1 MFFTRLPLLV
11 SSLQMYKY
19 PPNHFFNSNQSPNP
33 KKMAA
38 MPVSKSVQS
47 NGNQFSSIE
56 FPNLDLQLC
65 SPHFDSFRTKSIIF
79 AAFGFSNL
87 MLCCVNCV
95 VPLGRGLS
103 LQLQLQ
109 RFRRVLLQSVL
120 PHQHVHTYEVQLY
133 GFNLKAGKTRQASP
147 PAPYLLASLVIV
159 DGQTQT
165 HRQALQVLTR
175 VRTCTHQVNI

>member
-1 MFFTRLPLLV
+1 
-11 SSLQMYKY
+11 
-19 PPNHFFNSNQSPNP
+19 
-33 KKMAA
+33 MAA

-56 FPNLDLQLC
+56 FPDLDLQLC
-65 SPHFDSFRTKSIIF
+65 SPHFDSFRTKPIIF

-133 GFNLKAGKTRQASP
+133 GFNLKDGKTRQASP